1 MKNFYYYMLIFCVV
15 LFINNKLFS
24 QIENGSFEQ
33 WDTVPF
39 LNPTGWAT
47 TNVLV
52 LSVTQSTDAQ
62 NGSLSARME
71 MVEFFGERWEPT
83 LQNVGFTNL
92 LEARIGQLNFYYKL
106 DLKNFARLEVY
117 VTTWDSS
124 AATQQISTSGSA
136 EAMIKSSTADWTLL
150 QLPIEYFST
159 EDIPAYF
166 NVVFAL
172 IDSSES
178 TDLSAVGSFALIDN
192 ITVDQ
197 LTSVEV
203 IDNVP
208 TKFNL
213 SQNYPNP
220 FNPSTKIEYSVP
232 KEAEVNLSIY
242 DILGKKV
249 LQLVNQ
255 IQAAGNYRYE
265 FNGSELS
272 SGTYFVRL
280 NAGEHTAVRKVMLL
294 K

>member
-1 MKNFYYYMLIFCVV
+1 
-15 LFINNKLFS
+15 
-24 QIENGSFEQ
+24 
-33 WDTVPF
+33 
-39 LNPTGWAT
+39 
-47 TNVLV
+47 
-52 LSVTQSTDAQ
+52 
-62 NGSLSARME
+62 
-71 MVEFFGERWEPT
+71 
-83 LQNVGFTNL
+83 
-92 LEARIGQLNFYYKL
+92 
-106 DLKNFARLEVY
+106 
-117 VTTWDSS
+117 
-124 AATQQISTSGSA
+124 
-136 EAMIKSSTADWTLL
+136 MIKSSTADWTLL

-255 IQAAGNYRYE
+255 IQAAGNYSYE